1 MGAFGQIGYS
11 QTSKLIQPSE
21 AIWGDCPSQDL
32 LNGMEGYADFQNFK
46 RGIPLATAPNWA
58 INSGSFPYNAA
69 FDSVI
74 SMTSGASDQD
84 DIAVATRPMGPITPG
99 SGKKLWFEASVS
111 SAVITLA
118 RGVFVGV
125 VNKQSLGSKLLIS
138 AASATKNSNTIGTSS
153 GGQSGYG
160 FWLHGDTL
168 TNFDAVWFNNLQ
180 AATGAT
186 DLEATTATVSGLVLA
201 NVLTNPANNPNPAN
215 LAFVPTT
222 PPGALIATISSNQT
236 VAGATLTPQQCLDA
250 QDPSTNPQTLL
261 PNSAAGATGFVKLGL
276 RFDGGQYLYFY
287 VNGNQ
292 VAKMLVSAAQDI
304 VSDFGGVV
312 QLMSGTAAAKVE
324 NLAFIHTAAQ
334 TIP

>member
-11 QTSKLIQPSE
+11 QTNFLIQPSG
-21 AIWGDCPSQDL
+21 AIWGDCPTLDL
-32 LNGMEGYADFQNFK
+32 LEGDEGFASFQDFK
-46 RGIPLATAPNWA
+46 AGLPLTTAPNWA
-58 INSGSFPYNAA
+58 IDSGSFIYNTNY
-69 FDSVI
+69 DSVI

-84 DIAVATRPMGPITPG
+84 DIAVATRPLGPITPG
-99 SGKKLWFEASVS
+99 GGGKLWFEAVVS

-125 VNKQSLGSKLLIS
+125 VNKPALASKFLIS
-138 AASATKNSNTIGTSS
+138 AASATKNSNTIGTSA

-186 DLEATTATVSGLVLA
+186 DLEATTATASGLVLA
-201 NVLTNPANNPNPAN
+201 NVLTAPANNPNPGN
-215 LAFVPTT
+215 LAFVPQT
-222 PPGALIATISSNQT
+222 PPGVLIATVT
-236 VAGATLTPQQCLDA
+236 GTTA
-250 QDPSTNPQTLL
+250 QGFLNTQNPAANPQIGL
-261 PNSAAGATGFVKLGL
+261 PNSAVGATGFVKLGL
-276 RFDGGQYLYFY
+276 RYDGQQYLYFY

-292 VAKMLVSAAQDI
+292 VAKMVISSAQD
-304 VSDFGGVV
+304 VTSAFGGVV

-324 NLAFIHTAAQ
+324 NLAWMHAASQ
-334 TIP
+334 QNP